1 MRDSLLFVDFEAS
14 SLASE
19 SYPVEL
25 GWANGGASGFV
36 LIRPEPDWTDWSA
49 SAAELH
55 GLSREHL
62 LAEGKPAKEVA
73 DLLLRLAAGRQLV
86 SDAPDRETQ
95 WMGRLL
101 ALTDH
106 PPHLWPTII
115 DLVDACWDETA
126 RLLSAAPPP
135 GVSVGQER
143 LHCLWAGRR
152 ARRQRTGPRHRAEP
166 DAQGML
172 LGYQATAQ
180 AVTETLE
187 RWAGSESHEQ

>member
-1 MRDSLLFVDFEAS
+1 MHDRLLFVDFEAS
-14 SLASE
+14 SLAPE

-25 GWANGGASGFV
+25 GWAHVAGSGAV
-36 LIRPEPDWTDWSA
+36 LTRPEPDWTDWSPT
-49 SAAELH
+49 AAELH
-55 GLSREHL
+55 GLSRERL
-62 LAEGKPAKEVA
+62 LTEGKPAREVA
-73 DLLLRLAAGRQLV
+73 DLLLRLADGRQLV
-86 SDAPDRETQ
+86 SDAPERETQ

-101 ALTDH
+101 ALTDQ
-106 PPHLWPTII
+106 PPHRWPVVI

-172 LGYQATAQ
+172 LRYQATAQ

-187 RWAGSESHEQ
+187 RWAGSDSHGQ